1 MKARL
6 LALAALMLWGASAF
20 AQEDIDPPFS
30 PYFTLEIGTGMAP
43 IHTLMNGKWS
53 LGGNLSHGGTL
64 SDDGT
69 RADASHYWC
78 PSFSVS
84 VAWHTTLKWEWV
96 LSGGYSWIHHRMM
109 QYDTFGIDPA
119 GRPRFDT
126 GSHHDIGWKDSYP
139 AGAIFFQARR
149 FWNPTQKV
157 KLYSAAGMGYVFDP
171 SRDFGVVPSITP
183 IAVRFGTGHL
193 KFFIENTFSPAAT
206 LVDIGLGWAF

>member
-6 LALAALMLWGASAF
+6 LALAALILLSASAF

-43 IHTLMNGKWS
+43 IHSFTNITLTKRDLDLADNGQAPNYT
-53 LGGNLSHGGTL
+53 G
-64 SDDGT
+64 
-69 RADASHYWC
+69 AWC
-78 PSFSVS
+78 PSFSLS
-84 VAWHTTLKWEWV
+84 AAWHTLLKWEWV
-96 LSGGYSWIHHRMM
+96 VTAGFSWVHHRMI
-109 QYDTFGIDPA
+109 QYDSFGVDPE
-119 GRPRFDT
+119 GRPRYDL

-157 KLYSAAGMGYVFDP
+157 KLYSAAGVGYVFD
-171 SRDFGVVPSITP
+171 SSSDFGVVPSITP

-193 KFFIENTFSPAAT
+193 KFFIENTYSPAAT
-206 LVDIGLGWAF
+206 VFDFGLGWTF